1 MKKIQISP
9 SILSA
14 DFSQLGSEIKK
25 LEEGGAALIHVDV
38 MDGHFVPNLT
48 IGPPVIKNLRKYT
61 KLPFDVH
68 LMISPVH
75 KYIENYANA
84 GADIITIHPEATD
97 NLKESINLIKK
108 LGKKVGVSLN
118 PKTEIKTLIDEIEN
132 IDLVLVMSVNPGFG
146 GQKFM
151 PEVLDKIKELKK
163 IKDKGKYHFDIEVDG
178 GINFNNSKM
187 VLEAGADILVSGT
200 TVFKENGGDIKINI
214 ETLKS
219 MWNVF

>member
-25 LEEGGAALIHVDV
+25 LEEGGADLIHVDV

-61 KLPFDVH
+61 QLPFDVH

-75 KYIENYANA
+75 KYIENYAEA
-84 GADIITIHPEATD
+84 GADIITIHPEATE
-97 NLKESINLIKK
+97 NLKDTINLIKK
-108 LGKKVGVSLN
+108 FGKKVGVSLN
-118 PKTEIKTLIDEIEN
+118 PETEIKTLISEIKK

-151 PEVLDKIKELKK
+151 PEVLNKIKELKN
-163 IKDKGKYHFDIEVDG
+163 IKDKYNYHFDIEVDG
-178 GINFNNSKM
+178 GINFSNSKI

-200 TVFKENGGDIKINI
+200 TVFKENNGNIKTNI
-214 ETLKS
+214 KKLKS
-219 MWNVF
+219 M

>member
-9 SILSA
+9 SILSG

-25 LEEGGAALIHVDV
+25 LEQGGADLIHVDV

-48 IGPPVIKNLRKYT
+48 IGPPVIKNLRKFT

-75 KYIENYANA
+75 EYIENYANA
-84 GADIITIHPEATD
+84 GADIITIHPEATE
-97 NLKESINLIKK
+97 NLKESISLIKK
-108 LGKKVGVSLN
+108 FGKKVGVSLN
-118 PKTEIKTLIDEIEN
+118 PKTEIKTLIDEIHN

-151 PEVLDKIKELKK
+151 PEVIDKIKELKK
-163 IKDKGKYHFDIEVDG
+163 IKDKSQYHFDIEVDG
-178 GINFNNSKM
+178 GINFSNSKI

-200 TVFKENGGDIKINI
+200 TVFKENDGDIKTNI
-214 ETLKS
+214 EKLKS
-219 MWNVF
+219 M